1 MERVGNT
8 NSARLASL
16 DLLRLVAALAVV
28 AFHYLFRGP
37 IAGDVEV
44 GYAAAAPFA
53 IYGYLGVSLFFL
65 ISGFVIA
72 WSAEG
77 RTWQEFAVARF
88 ARLYPG
94 FLVCMTV
101 TFVVLLVVGD
111 PRFPTNVSTYAANLS
126 MFARVFGRPSMDGVY
141 WSIML
146 EIMFYGWVAMLI
158 LAGAFQ
164 RWKLA
169 VVAIWLV
176 VSAGNE
182 LFLGNMAIRIVLITQ
197 YAPFFAVGIVA
208 QHIVAKGRS
217 PAALFLLAAAFLLS
231 CQTIRV
237 DQGWM
242 QAHYGTAIFYP
253 ALFAA
258 NVAVFG
264 IFAGAILI
272 RSMVAPSKSV
282 LMLGGLTYPLYLLHQ
297 YIGYIS
303 LNALA
308 PQIGKETAFFVV
320 LAGVLLVSFLV
331 WRFIETPIRK
341 PLIRTLMS
349 VINRLAPSGAVGAGA
364 ASARTSVA
372 SST

>member
-1 MERVGNT
+1 MQQASN
-8 NSARLASL
+8 NSSRLASL

-37 IAGDVEV
+37 ITGDVDV

-53 IYGYLGVSLFFL
+53 IYGYLGVSVFFL
-65 ISGFVIA
+65 ISGFVIT

-88 ARLYPG
+88 VRLYPG

-101 TFVVLLVVGD
+101 TFVVLSIADD
-111 PRFPTNVSTYAANLS
+111 PRFPTNVSTYAANLT
-126 MFARVFGRPSMDGVY
+126 MFARAFHRPSMDGVY

-146 EIMFYGWVAMLI
+146 EIVFYSWIALLM

-169 VVAIWLV
+169 IVAIWLA

-182 LFLGNMAIRIVLITQ
+182 LFLGSMAIRVLFITD
-197 YAPFFAVGIVA
+197 YAPFFAFGILT
-208 QHIVAKGRS
+208 QQIVAKGRS
-217 PAALFLLAAAFLLS
+217 PAALILLAVAFLVS
-231 CQTIRV
+231 CQTIRF
-237 DQGWM
+237 DHGWM
-242 QAHYGTAIFYP
+242 LEHHGVAISYP

-258 NVAVFG
+258 KAVVFG
-264 IFAGAILI
+264 IFVGAILI
-272 RSMVAPSKSV
+272 RSMVTPSKTV

-303 LNALA
+303 LNALT
-308 PQIGKETAFFVV
+308 PLVGKNAAFFLVV
-320 LAGVLLVSFLV
+320 ATALLASFV
-331 WRFIETPIRK
+331 IWRFIESPIRK
-341 PLIRTLMS
+341 PLIRAL
-349 VINRLAPSGAVGAGA
+349 LSGMDRISPIGS
-364 ASARTSVA
+364 ASARTNSRVA
-372 SST
+372 PT

>member
-1 MERVGNT
+1 MAMEQARNT
-8 NSARLASL
+8 NSSRLASL

-37 IAGDVEV
+37 IAGDVDV

-88 ARLYPG
+88 VRLYPG

-101 TFVVLLVVGD
+101 TFVVLSIAND

-126 MFARVFGRPSMDGVY
+126 MFARAFRRPSMDGVY

-146 EIMFYGWVAMLI
+146 EIVFYGWIALLI

-169 VVAIWLV
+169 IVAIWLA
-176 VSAGNE
+176 VSAANE
-182 LFLGNMAIRIVLITQ
+182 FFLGSSAVRILLITG
-197 YAPFFAVGIVA
+197 YAPFFAFGILS
-208 QHIVAKGRS
+208 QQIVAKGRS
-217 PAALFLLAAAFLLS
+217 PMALILLAMAFLLS
-231 CQTIRV
+231 CQTIRF

-242 QAHYGTAIFYP
+242 QEHYSASIPYP
-253 ALFAA
+253 ALFVA
-258 NVAVFG
+258 NGLVFG

-272 RSMVAPSKSV
+272 RSMVAPSKIV

-308 PQIGKETAFFVV
+308 PLVGKNAAFFLVV
-320 LAGVLLVSFLV
+320 ATALLASFV
-331 WRFIETPIRK
+331 IWRFIESPIRK
-341 PLIRTLMS
+341 PLIRAL
-349 VINRLAPSGAVGAGA
+349 LSGMDRISPIGS
-364 ASARTSVA
+364 ASARTNSRVA
-372 SST
+372 PT